1 MLNIMIIFMAIILLI
16 GLLYYEK
23 KENIRGLV
31 PTKTLLSSLFVIA
44 ILVQPHHI
52 NRYYQFLFAGL
63 IFCLCGDVCLAFP
76 REKMFLV
83 GLISFLLG
91 HVFFI
96 FGFFHVANPGTWSWA
111 GSIIIIL
118 VSSGIYFRLKPHLGS
133 MNVPVLL
140 YIVVIIVML
149 SGAWSV
155 FVDSG
160 LTMSGRIMVVGGALL
175 FYISDLFVARDRFI
189 KKELLNR
196 LIGLPLYYAG
206 QFILAFSAGILK

>member
-1 MLNIMIIFMAIILLI
+1 MIISMAIILLI

-52 NRYYQFLFAGL
+52 NRYYQFLLVGL

-91 HVFFI
+91 HVFYI

-111 GSIIIIL
+111 GSIIIIF

-189 KKELLNR
+189 KKEFFNR

-206 QFILAFSAGILK
+206 QFILAFSVGILK

>member
-1 MLNIMIIFMAIILLI
+1 MLNIMIIIMAIILLI
-16 GLLYYEK
+16 GLLHYER

-44 ILVQPHHI
+44 ILVQPHNI
-52 NRYYQFLFAGL
+52 NRYYQFLLAGL

-91 HVFFI
+91 HVFYI

-111 GSIIIIL
+111 GSIIIIF

-140 YIVVIIVML
+140 YIVVIVVML

-155 FVDSG
+155 FIDSG

-189 KKELLNR
+189 KKEFFNR

-206 QFILAFSAGILK
+206 QFILAFSVGVLQ

>member
-1 MLNIMIIFMAIILLI
+1 MIIFMAIILLI
-16 GLLYYEK
+16 GLLHFER
-23 KENIRGLV
+23 KENIKGLV

-52 NRYYQFLFAGL
+52 NRYYQFLLVGL

-83 GLISFLLG
+83 GLIAFLLG
-91 HVFFI
+91 HVFYI
-96 FGFFHVANPGTWSWA
+96 LGFFHVSNPGAWSWA
-111 GSIIIIL
+111 GSIIIIF

-140 YIVVIIVML
+140 YIVVIVAML

-155 FVDSG
+155 FIDSG
-160 LTMSGRIMVVGGALL
+160 MTMSGRIMVIGGALL
-175 FYISDLFVARDRFI
+175 FYISDLSVARDRFI
-189 KKELLNR
+189 KKEFFNR

-206 QFILAFSAGILK
+206 QFILAFSVGVLQ